1 MTKYQILILI
11 NLILI
16 FITVMGITYSN
27 NLKHYVVGFIIACFI
42 NMLII
47 VFIDDTTKYWIK
59 QCLYIR

>member
-47 VFIDDTTKYWIK
+47 VFIDDTTKY
-59 QCLYIR
+59 